1 MKRNIL
7 IFSMLV
13 LTFVC
18 SCSKKEKT
26 EPVLDQKTVV
36 VQPNDLPTMALTML
50 DGSQLQAKDLKGST
64 VIILF
69 QPDCDHCQ
77 REAQAIH
84 ENIKAFENYSVY
96 FVSGATPPEL
106 DTFARQYGFSDIHN
120 VYFASTQVQSI
131 IDNFGQISA
140 PSLYVYNDMGKLVTK
155 FNGETDITQIL
166 ESI

>member
-1 MKRNIL
+1 MKRNIV

-13 LTFVC
+13 LTFVL
-18 SCSKKEKT
+18 SCSKEKKEPAPEEEK
-26 EPVLDQKTVV
+26 VMAQA
-36 VQPNDLPTMALTML
+36 NDLPTMALTML

-64 VIILF
+64 IIILF

-77 REAQAIH
+77 REAKAIH
-84 ENIKAFENYSVY
+84 ENIKAFQNYSLY
-96 FVSGATPPEL
+96 FVSGATPQEL
-106 DTFARQYGFSDIHN
+106 DTFAHQYGFSSISN
-120 VYFASTQVQSI
+120 VHFANTQVQSI

-140 PSLYVYNDMGKLVTK
+140 PSLYVYNGMGKLVTK